1 MPAATASTG
10 WRIFTSLPW
19 TWTSPDS
26 SGSAPKMARMT
37 SVRPAPIRPANPRI
51 SPLRTEK
58 LTSRTSLPRWRF
70 LTAISTSWP
79 EVSGMRFSLDSRRR
93 PTIIAITSAIGVS
106 AGTVPTVQPSRITV
120 MRSEMRW
127 ISSILCEM

>member
-1 MPAATASTG
+1 
-10 WRIFTSLPW
+10 
-19 TWTSPDS
+19 
-26 SGSAPKMARMT
+26 
-37 SVRPAPIRPANPRI
+37 
-51 SPLRTEK
+51 
-58 LTSRTSLPRWRF
+58 
-70 LTAISTSWP
+70 
-79 EVSGMRFSLDSRRR
+79 MRFSLDSRRR